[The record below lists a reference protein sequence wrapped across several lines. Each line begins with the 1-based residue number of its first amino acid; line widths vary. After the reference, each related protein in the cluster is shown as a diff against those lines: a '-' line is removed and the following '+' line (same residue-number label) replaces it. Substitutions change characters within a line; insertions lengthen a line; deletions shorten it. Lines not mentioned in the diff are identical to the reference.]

1 MKKVIISFIILF
13 LIASGFLTYKF
24 VFMRNKDEKKPVVDT
39 TVIESNKDSSEME
52 EEENEPITENNEND
66 NDIVKNDSTNDD
78 STSSN
83 NMESNNVRNSNVVKE
98 NKTTTNVKK
107 EEPKQES
114 TQVQQPVT
122 QPEPEQPKHEPTA
135 WESLGISEYD
145 YYHKPMW
152 SWARVD
158 YKIEDYGFFDATHQA
173 CIDAGYQ
180 LEDIISFS
188 CTNINSYSGAYL
200 GDMLRVKK

>member
-1 MKKVIISFIILF
+1 MKKVIISLIILF

-114 TQVQQPVT
+114 TQVHQPVT
-122 QPEPEQPKHEPTA
+122 QPELGQPKHEPTA

-158 YKIEDYGFFDATHQA
+158 YKIEDYGSFDATHQA

>member
-24 VFMRNKDEKKPVVDT
+24 VFMRNKDEKKPVVNT
-39 TVIESNKDSSEME
+39 TVIESKVDSEEME
-52 EEENEPITENNEND
+52 EEENEPITENNKTD
-66 NDIVKNDSTNDD
+66 NDIVKNDSINDNNAN
-78 STSSN
+78 SN

-98 NKTTTNVKK
+98 NSITNNVKK

-114 TQVQQPVT
+114 ALVQQPVVH
-122 QPEPEQPKHEPTA
+122 PELEPPKHEPTA

-145 YYHKPMW
+145 YYHSPMW

-158 YKIEDYGFFDATHQA
+158 YKIDDYGSFDATHQA